1 MTPDPVALPQT
12 LPLMQHVES
21 IVRPLRA
28 TQRRKLRMRRE
39 LLAHLQSALAE
50 ESPHHPTESAALD
63 AAKSRLGTP
72 ADLTAQ
78 LQRSVPFLERL
89 LLAHFPAPRA
99 LTRWEALTAK
109 KWAPFSASQQILI
122 TLATVGITL
131 VSLPT
136 AIYLLP
142 EERRSAFFNL
152 QSTAPSHYLLIC
164 LAAFLILATLP
175 LLTIGLAEKLST
187 TPRLPTLHLVATTLL
202 LSAWFLFSHSAI
214 AQQPLAPAT
223 ITLSLLTALALTTF
237 QTLAT
242 RAIAKLP
249 NPYHEWQQLPLTR

>member
-1 MTPDPVALPQT
+1 
-12 LPLMQHVES
+12 MQHVES

-99 LTRWEALTAK
+99 LTRWEALTAA
-109 KWAPFSASQQILI
+109 KWAPYTSLQQTLI
-122 TLATVGITL
+122 ILATLGTTL
-131 VSLPT
+131 LLLLAP
-136 AIYLLP
+136 IYFLH
-142 EERRSAFFNL
+142 ENQRSAFFAL
-152 QSTAPSHYLLIC
+152 QSTNPSLYYLIC
-164 LAAFLILATLP
+164 LLLFLLLTNFP
-175 LLTIGLAEKLST
+175 LLTISLAEKLISS
-187 TPRLPTLHLVATTLL
+187 RLPWLHLLTTTTLAAAWL
-202 LSAWFLFSHSAI
+202 LVVHSLI
-214 AQQPLAPAT
+214 AQQPLTPNSL
-223 ITLSLLTALALTTF
+223 ITSLLTALALTTT
-237 QTLAT
+237 QGLLT
-242 RAIAKLP
+242 RAITGLP
-249 NPYHEWQQLPLTR
+249 NPYHEWQQLQLAQ